1 MNNFWLKGRMPAF
14 GVLGVNGRN
23 VLWLV
28 WPTRTRPDF
37 NDDEDLATVHRHL
50 VEDFIAALMFYRQA
64 NKKGLE
70 FYSKKVSHNAEK
82 FVVTNIFSTVLSP
95 IILGRFLKILL
106 IFK

>member
-37 NDDEDLATVHRHL
+37 NDDEDLATVHLHL
-50 VEDFIAALMFYRQA
+50 VEDFIAALMFSRQA

-70 FYSKKVSHNAEK
+70 
-82 FVVTNIFSTVLSP
+82 IF
-95 IILGRFLKILL
+95 
-106 IFK
+106 